1 MSRSAT
7 TAPRPSLIYVV
18 DDEALL
24 LEMAEGALQSEGYAL
39 KKFQDPEA
47 AFRAFTSEPSKP
59 ALLVTDYAMSPING
73 FELSARCKSAHPSL
87 KILMVSGTVDSAFVD
102 QARVQVDH
110 FIPKPYEP
118 GHFARTV
125 RSLLADSPV

>member
-1 MSRSAT
+1 MSCSAT
-7 TAPRPSLIYVV
+7 TTPRPSLIYVV

-24 LEMAEGALQSEGYAL
+24 LEMAERALRNEGYAL

-47 AFRAFTSEPSKP
+47 AFKAFAQEPNKP

-73 FELSARCKSAHPSL
+73 FELSARCKTAHPPL
-87 KILMVSGTVDSAFVD
+87 KILMVSGTVDSHFVE
-102 QARVQVDH
+102 QAPVAVDE

-118 GHFARTV
+118 AHLARTV
-125 RSLLADSPV
+125 RSLLNED